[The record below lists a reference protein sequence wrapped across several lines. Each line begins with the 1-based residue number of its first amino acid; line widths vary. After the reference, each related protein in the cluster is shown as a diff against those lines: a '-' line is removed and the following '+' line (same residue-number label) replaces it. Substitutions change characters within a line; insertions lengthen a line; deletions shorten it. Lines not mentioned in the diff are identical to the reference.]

1 VRPLLRTSMF
11 HFGELSA
18 PSPSATK
25 GIPGSLKPSDVPQ
38 VHIGISLLAC
48 HWAPEDYGNVE
59 SAGSLA
65 MWRLTSENGSE
76 IVGGGWDSSQP
87 EESTL
92 LFCSPDGTA

>member
-1 VRPLLRTSMF
+1 MF

-59 SAGSLA
+59 SAGSPA
-65 MWRLTSENGSE
+65 VQRLTSENGSE
-76 IVGGGWDSSQP
+76 ILEGADSSQP